1 MWYEAYRS
9 NGVVFEIGSECVN
22 ATYTLNADG
31 TVGVWNQ
38 AINLLGQYSTI
49 RGSASVKNSME
60 PAALEVIFE
69 KPGKSLRLIPKFHTY
84 RRIVN
89 RPKR

>member
-9 NGVVFEIGSECVN
+9 NGVIFEIGSKCVN

-49 RGSASVKNSME
+49 RGSASVKNSMQ

-69 KPGKSLRLIPKFHTY
+69 KPGNSLGLVLNLHTY
-84 RRIVN
+84 LHIVN
-89 RPKR
+89 RSKR